1 MVLRWWLRLLLTIEV
16 VLLWL
21 LARNLLER
29 GFSVAMVVVCTLAAA
44 IAWRASHALGSFVV
58 AGWWRWRDP
67 ARRTLEPEGSAVQAL
82 WGEFKT
88 RMISYNLSQPFAP
101 WVPDMAPA
109 GGGTANAALPIL
121 LVHGYLSNAGMWVRF
136 RQRLVNGRRGP
147 VFHLNF
153 DPPYASIED
162 FAEQLDARIEA
173 ICANTGA
180 AQVIVIAHSMGGLV
194 SRAYMV
200 KRGATRIAALVTL
213 GSPHHGT
220 VLASFG
226 LGRAVP
232 QMQPRGAWLKR
243 LEVAEEAMQARGE
256 LPPTTCLY
264 TCNDDIVYPPESG
277 ILPWADNHALSG
289 MGHVGLLFAPS
300 AYAVTWQA
308 ISSID
313 ARFRAKV
320 AENARQ

>member
-21 LARNLLER
+21 LARALFER
-29 GFSVAMVVVCTLAAA
+29 GFGVVTVVACVIAAA
-44 IAWRASHALGSFVV
+44 IAWRASHALGSFVA

-67 ARRTLEPEGSAVQAL
+67 QRRTIEPKGSAAKAL

-101 WVPDMAPA
+101 WVVDNAPA
-109 GGGTANAALPIL
+109 GAQPHSGALPIL

-136 RQRLVNGRRGP
+136 RRRLLADRRGA

-153 DPPYASIED
+153 DPPYASIEH
-162 FAEQLDARIEA
+162 FVEQLDARIES
-173 ICANTGA
+173 ICATTGCG
-180 AQVIVIAHSMGGLV
+180 QVIILAHSMGGLV
-194 SRAYMV
+194 ARAYMV
-200 KRGATRIAALVTL
+200 KRGAARIAGLVTL

-220 VLASFG
+220 MLASLG

-232 QMQPRGAWLKR
+232 QMQPRGGWLAR
-243 LEVAEEAMQARGE
+243 LETAEEALRTRGE
-256 LPPTTCLY
+256 LPPTTCIY

-277 ILPWADNHALSG
+277 VLPWADNHVLSG

-300 AYAVTWQA
+300 VYDRTRQA

-313 ARFRAKV
+313 EGFQAKM